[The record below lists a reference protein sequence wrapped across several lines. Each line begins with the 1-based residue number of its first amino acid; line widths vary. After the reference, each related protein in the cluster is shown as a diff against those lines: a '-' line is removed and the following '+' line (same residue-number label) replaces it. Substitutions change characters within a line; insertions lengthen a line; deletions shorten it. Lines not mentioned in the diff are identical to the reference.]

1 MVAVTSSNPPH
12 AVGVNSGAPNA
23 TSPAVANQAVTSQ
36 ASPNGG
42 GRQLAALARDTTAE
56 NPWPLRLL
64 AQKVESYMSK
74 MTPVWVSG
82 QVVQFNPRRGASMAF
97 MTLRDSETEASMTV
111 ATYAKVLAAMDS
123 PLEEGSQVV
132 LHAKPTYWLKRGS
145 FQLVADE
152 IRPVGLGQLLAQIER
167 LRRALA
173 AEGLFD
179 PSRKRPLPFLPRV
192 VGLVCGRQAKAKDDV
207 INNARLR
214 WPATRFEIREV
225 AVQGAYAVAEVSRA
239 IAELDQIEQVD
250 VIVVARGGGAV
261 EDLLPFSDEA
271 LVRAAAACHTPLVS
285 AIGHETD
292 CPLLDLVA
300 DFRASTPTDAARRIV
315 PDLLEELASLEGAVA
330 TARTAWQARLE
341 REQQGL
347 EQLRSRPVLSQP
359 DAVINLRQAEDR
371 ELTQR
376 MRRAVDHQLALS
388 QAQLHTDLAKLRA
401 LSPQSVLDR
410 GYAVLRQSN
419 GDVVTEVDQLKRGTL
434 LEAIVAHG
442 SLIAQVMGTNP
453 KRLD

>member
-1 MVAVTSSNPPH
+1 M
-12 AVGVNSGAPNA
+12 
-23 TSPAVANQAVTSQ
+23 
-36 ASPNGG
+36 
-42 GRQLAALARDTTAE
+42 
-56 NPWPLRLL
+56 
-64 AQKVESYMSK
+64 
-74 MTPVWVSG
+74 
-82 QVVQFNPRRGASMAF
+82 
-97 MTLRDSETEASMTV
+97 
-111 ATYAKVLAAMDS
+111 
-123 PLEEGSQVV
+123 
-132 LHAKPTYWLKRGS
+132 
-145 FQLVADE
+145 
-152 IRPVGLGQLLAQIER
+152 
-167 LRRALA
+167 A

-315 PDLLEELASLEGAVA
+315 PDLLEELASLERRPHRLASPPGA
-330 TARTAWQARLE
+330 
-341 REQQGL
+341 
-347 EQLRSRPVLSQP
+347 
-359 DAVINLRQAEDR
+359 
-371 ELTQR
+371 
-376 MRRAVDHQLALS
+376 
-388 QAQLHTDLAKLRA
+388 
-401 LSPQSVLDR
+401 
-410 GYAVLRQSN
+410 
-419 GDVVTEVDQLKRGTL
+419 
-434 LEAIVAHG
+434 
-442 SLIAQVMGTNP
+442 
-453 KRLD
+453 

>member
-23 TSPAVANQAVTSQ
+23 TSQAVTNQGATSP

-192 VGLVCGRQAKAKDDV
+192 VGLVCGRQAKAKDD
-207 INNARLR
+207 
-214 WPATRFEIREV
+214 FEIREV

-330 TARTAWQARLE
+330 AARTAWQARLE

-453 KRLD
+453 KRIN

>member
-1 MVAVTSSNPPH
+1 M
-12 AVGVNSGAPNA
+12 
-23 TSPAVANQAVTSQ
+23 
-36 ASPNGG
+36 
-42 GRQLAALARDTTAE
+42 
-56 NPWPLRLL
+56 
-64 AQKVESYMSK
+64 
-74 MTPVWVSG
+74 
-82 QVVQFNPRRGASMAF
+82 
-97 MTLRDSETEASMTV
+97 
-111 ATYAKVLAAMDS
+111 
-123 PLEEGSQVV
+123 
-132 LHAKPTYWLKRGS
+132 
-145 FQLVADE
+145 
-152 IRPVGLGQLLAQIER
+152 
-167 LRRALA
+167 
-173 AEGLFD
+173 
-179 PSRKRPLPFLPRV
+179 
-192 VGLVCGRQAKAKDDV
+192 
-207 INNARLR
+207 
-214 WPATRFEIREV
+214 
-225 AVQGAYAVAEVSRA
+225 QGAYAVAEVSRA

-330 TARTAWQARLE
+330 AARTAWQARLE